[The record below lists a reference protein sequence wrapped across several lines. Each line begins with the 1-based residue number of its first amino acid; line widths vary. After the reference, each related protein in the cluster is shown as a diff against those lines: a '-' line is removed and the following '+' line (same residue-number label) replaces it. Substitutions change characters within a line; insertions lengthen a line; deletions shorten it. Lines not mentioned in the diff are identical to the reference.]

1 MAQSGLDW
9 LYRHAKVPIL
19 LPSAAHQYIL
29 PSNFSLPNIVVTSS
43 SFPLR
48 FLIDHLQQQNAS
60 IGGLTLRGSIV
71 LCITM
76 IALISLK
83 PSAVISRGTR
93 SRAAKTPPPPLA
105 IGTAAGRSVRC
116 SRVITD
122 NNNVS
127 KLSNTGH
134 LFCSDYQA
142 KWLCNVHRCYAHGKL
157 AFPLYFS
164 GCKAD
169 KGTIDAVM
177 GWQVIGP
184 GKTGTDPGL
193 YYCKMTRAALS
204 GEFPKREVKVVDLN
218 RC

>member
-1 MAQSGLDW
+1 M
-9 LYRHAKVPIL
+9 
-19 LPSAAHQYIL
+19 LP
-29 PSNFSLPNIVVTSS
+29 
-43 SFPLR
+43 
-48 FLIDHLQQQNAS
+48 

-105 IGTAAGRSVRC
+105 LGTAAGRSVRC

-169 KGTIDAVM
+169 KGTIDGLQVLAAQYQDIDGLNIAVM